1 MHQEYY
7 GNIETEID
15 NIFKKKED
23 NGYDMSRR
31 FQLEIVR
38 SKSEVGR
45 NSLRYRGTLVIWNSL
60 SNDLKE
66 LKNAKTFKLS
76 LKKAR
81 NIINKTNLQK
91 EAAVIINKK
100 EFKVFYILLGCT
112 LLCSNDVFSYL
123 LIYHTLES

>member
-7 GNIETEID
+7 GYIETEIN

-38 SKSEVGR
+38 CKSEVSR
-45 NSLRYRGTLVIWNSL
+45 NSLRYRGPLVIWNRL

-66 LKNAKTFKLS
+66 LKNAQTFKLS

-91 EAAVIINKK
+91 EAAVIINKR
-100 EFKVFYILLGCT
+100 ELKVFYTFRLYPIMFQWC
-112 LLCSNDVFSYL
+112 V
-123 LIYHTLES
+123 

>member
-7 GNIETEID
+7 GYIETEIN

-38 SKSEVGR
+38 CKSEVSR
-45 NSLRYRGTLVIWNSL
+45 NSLRYRGPLVIWNRL

-66 LKNAKTFKLS
+66 LKNAQTFKFS

-91 EAAVIINKK
+91 EAAVIINKR
-100 EFKVFYILLGCT
+100 ELKVFYAFRLYPIMFQWC
-112 LLCSNDVFSYL
+112 V
-123 LIYHTLES
+123 